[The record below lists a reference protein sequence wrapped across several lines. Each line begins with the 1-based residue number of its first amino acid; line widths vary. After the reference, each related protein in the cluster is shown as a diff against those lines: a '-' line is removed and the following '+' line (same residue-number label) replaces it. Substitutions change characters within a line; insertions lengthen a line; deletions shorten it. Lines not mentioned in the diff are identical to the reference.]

1 MAEVRMSHEALSA
14 ALMGAEEAA
23 LKPLLKQAAMSP
35 DAQAR
40 VQAIARQLVGHI
52 RAHRRP
58 AGGIDAFLREYDLSS
73 EEGLVLMCLAE
84 ALLRIPDHDTADR
97 LIRDKIA
104 PADWARHLGHSDS
117 WFVNASTLGLMLTG
131 RIERLGQDPVSD
143 VSGFMKRLVARTG
156 EPVIRQALTHAMRI
170 MGKQFVLGRTID
182 EAIAAA
188 GGAAAHGFRHSFDML
203 GEGARTA
210 ADAARYFAAYANAI
224 EAVGAPGS
232 GLVAPGVSVKL
243 SALHPRFEFAQ
254 HERIM
259 AELVPR
265 LLDLAALAQERGL
278 LLTVDAEEAARLG
291 LGLDVFEAVYRTLGR
306 GQGFGLAVQAYQ
318 KRAGAVLDRLADLAA
333 SGGRPIPVRLVK
345 GAYWDS
351 EIKWA
356 QERGFA
362 GYPVFTRKAATDV
375 SYLACARQLISAK
388 GHFLPQFATH
398 NAHTVAAILVMTG
411 ADHSA
416 AQPDFEFQRLHGMG
430 EPLYDLL
437 SELTPAQIPCRIYA
451 PVGSHEDLLAYLVRR
466 LLENGA
472 NSSFVNRL
480 SDDAAPIE
488 EIVRDPV
495 EAVHSYKSLPHP
507 QIPLPADLFGAER
520 RNSEG
525 LALFDPLVIDPLLA
539 GIKQYL
545 GKEPLAAG
553 PVISGAL
560 VGHNSRAIRDPA
572 DHGRTVGTLADAA
585 PGQVG
590 MAIAAAEKAAG
601 EWDAIGGAARAAI
614 LRNASYLFE
623 AHRPA
628 LMALCIRETGK
639 TIPDA
644 LDELREAVDFLRYYA
659 ARAEEEFSGPVPL
672 PGPTGEQNSMTLNGR
687 GIFACISPWNF
698 PLAIFTGQI
707 AAALAAGNA
716 VIAKPAEQASL
727 VAYRATQLLHEAG
740 VPPDILHLLPGDGAQ
755 LGAAIVTDPRIAG
768 VAFTGSTETA
778 RAIARGLAAREGPIV
793 PFIAETGG
801 LNALIA
807 DSSALPE
814 QLVDDIVRSAFNS
827 AGQRCSA
834 LRILFLQED
843 GAARVLDMLAGAMA
857 ELRIG
862 DPMEIATD
870 IGPVIDEAA
879 REMLRAHQTYL
890 NGIGRQLAQTP
901 MPDGIDGGCFFAPCA
916 YEIDSHA
923 QLRGEKFGPIL
934 HIVRYQAGHLD
945 KVCAA
950 INSLGFGLT
959 AGVHSRIDA
968 TIAEVAARLKV
979 GNLYVNRNIVGAV
992 VGVQPFGGEGLSGTG
1007 PKAGGPR
1014 YLHRFATERAVSW
1027 NVTAAGGNAGLLSL
1041 DAERPL

>member
-1 MAEVRMSHEALSA
+1 MSLEALSA
-14 ALMGAEEAA
+14 ALMGAEETA
-23 LKPLLKQAAMSP
+23 LKPLLEQAAMSP

-40 VQAIARQLVGHI
+40 TQALARQLVSHI

-58 AGGIDAFLREYDLSS
+58 AGGIDAFLHEYDLSS

-131 RIERLGQDPVSD
+131 RIERMGRDPVSD
-143 VSGFMKRLVARTG
+143 LPGFMKRLVARTG

-182 EAIAAA
+182 EAILAAGSAAA
-188 GGAAAHGFRHSFDML
+188 CGLRHSFDML

-224 EAVGAPGS
+224 EAVGAPDN

-254 HERIM
+254 RERVM

-278 LLTVDAEEAARLG
+278 MLTVDAEEVARLG
-291 LGLDVFEAVYRTLGR
+291 VGLEVFETVYRTLGR
-306 GQGFGLAVQAYQ
+306 GEGVGLAVQAYQ
-318 KRAGAVLDRLADLAA
+318 KRAGAVLDWLVDLAV
-333 SGGRPIPVRLVK
+333 SGGRSIPVRLVK

-356 QERGFA
+356 QEQGFA

-375 SYLACARQLISAK
+375 SYLACAQRLINAK
-388 GHFLPQFATH
+388 GHLLPQFATH
-398 NAHTVAAILVMTG
+398 NAHTVAAIIVITG
-411 ADHSA
+411 ADRSA
-416 AQPDFEFQRLHGMG
+416 SPPDFEFQRLHGMG
-430 EPLYDLL
+430 APLYELL
-437 SELTPAQIPCRIYA
+437 AGLTPAQVPCRIYA

-488 EIVRDPV
+488 EIIRDPV
-495 EAVHSYKSLPHP
+495 DTVRNYKSLPHP
-507 QIPLPADLFGAER
+507 QIPLPSDLFGAKR
-520 RNSEG
+520 GNSEG
-525 LALFDPLVIDPLLA
+525 LALFDPAVLNPLRA
-539 GIKQYL
+539 AIKQSL
-545 GKEPLAAG
+545 ASDPVAAG
-553 PVISGAL
+553 PVISGAR
-560 VGHNSRAIRDPA
+560 VGRNSRTIHDPS
-572 DHGRTVGTLADAA
+572 DRSRPVGTLADAE
-585 PGQVG
+585 PVQVG
-590 MAIAAAEKAAG
+590 VAIAAADKAAG
-601 EWDAIGGAARAAI
+601 EWDALGGRARAAI
-614 LRNASYLFE
+614 LRRAAALFE
-623 AHRPA
+623 AQRPA
-628 LMALCIRETGK
+628 LMGLCICETGK

-659 ARAEEEFSGPVPL
+659 ARAEAEFSVPVQL

-687 GIFACISPWNF
+687 GVFACISPWNF

-740 VPPDILHLLPGDGAQ
+740 VPPEILHLLPGDGAT
-755 LGAAIVTDPRIAG
+755 LGTAIVADPRIAG

-778 RAIARGLAAREGPIV
+778 RAIARALAARDGPIV

-814 QLVDDIVRSAFNS
+814 QLVDDIVRSTFNS

-843 GAARVLDMLAGAMA
+843 SAQRVLNMLAGAMA

-862 DPMEIATD
+862 DPMDIATD

-890 NGIGRQLAQTP
+890 NGIGCRLAQTP
-901 MPDGIDGGCFFAPCA
+901 MPEGLGEGCFFAPCA
-916 YEIDSHA
+916 YEIDSPA

-950 INSLGFGLT
+950 VNSLGFGLT
-959 AGVHSRIDA
+959 AGIHSRIDA
-968 TIAEVAARLKV
+968 TIMDVAARLKV
-979 GNLYVNRNIVGAV
+979 GNLYVNRNMVGAV
-992 VGVQPFGGEGLSGTG
+992 VGAQPFGGEGLSGTG

-1041 DAERPL
+1041 DVEEAP

>member
-1 MAEVRMSHEALSA
+1 MSHEALSA

-182 EAIAAA
+182 EAVTAA
-188 GGAAAHGFRHSFDML
+188 GAAAAHGFRHSFDML

>member
-254 HERIM
+254 HERVM

-291 LGLDVFEAVYRTLGR
+291 LGLDAFEAVYRTLGR

-411 ADHSA
+411 ADRSA

-572 DHGRTVGTLADAA
+572 DHGCTVGTLADAA

-916 YEIDSHA
+916 YEIDSNA

>member
-254 HERIM
+254 HERVM

-388 GHFLPQFATH
+388 GCFLPQFATH
-398 NAHTVAAILVMTG
+398 NA
-411 ADHSA
+411 
-416 AQPDFEFQRLHGMG
+416 
-430 EPLYDLL
+430 
-437 SELTPAQIPCRIYA
+437 
-451 PVGSHEDLLAYLVRR
+451 
-466 LLENGA
+466 
-472 NSSFVNRL
+472 
-480 SDDAAPIE
+480 
-488 EIVRDPV
+488 
-495 EAVHSYKSLPHP
+495 
-507 QIPLPADLFGAER
+507 
-520 RNSEG
+520 
-525 LALFDPLVIDPLLA
+525 
-539 GIKQYL
+539 
-545 GKEPLAAG
+545 
-553 PVISGAL
+553 
-560 VGHNSRAIRDPA
+560 
-572 DHGRTVGTLADAA
+572 
-585 PGQVG
+585 
-590 MAIAAAEKAAG
+590 
-601 EWDAIGGAARAAI
+601 
-614 LRNASYLFE
+614 
-623 AHRPA
+623 
-628 LMALCIRETGK
+628 
-639 TIPDA
+639 
-644 LDELREAVDFLRYYA
+644 
-659 ARAEEEFSGPVPL
+659 
-672 PGPTGEQNSMTLNGR
+672 
-687 GIFACISPWNF
+687 
-698 PLAIFTGQI
+698 
-707 AAALAAGNA
+707 
-716 VIAKPAEQASL
+716 
-727 VAYRATQLLHEAG
+727 
-740 VPPDILHLLPGDGAQ
+740 
-755 LGAAIVTDPRIAG
+755 
-768 VAFTGSTETA
+768 
-778 RAIARGLAAREGPIV
+778 
-793 PFIAETGG
+793 
-801 LNALIA
+801 
-807 DSSALPE
+807 
-814 QLVDDIVRSAFNS
+814 
-827 AGQRCSA
+827 
-834 LRILFLQED
+834 
-843 GAARVLDMLAGAMA
+843 
-857 ELRIG
+857 
-862 DPMEIATD
+862 
-870 IGPVIDEAA
+870 
-879 REMLRAHQTYL
+879 
-890 NGIGRQLAQTP
+890 
-901 MPDGIDGGCFFAPCA
+901 
-916 YEIDSHA
+916 
-923 QLRGEKFGPIL
+923 
-934 HIVRYQAGHLD
+934 
-945 KVCAA
+945 
-950 INSLGFGLT
+950 
-959 AGVHSRIDA
+959 
-968 TIAEVAARLKV
+968 
-979 GNLYVNRNIVGAV
+979 
-992 VGVQPFGGEGLSGTG
+992 
-1007 PKAGGPR
+1007 
-1014 YLHRFATERAVSW
+1014 
-1027 NVTAAGGNAGLLSL
+1027 
-1041 DAERPL
+1041 